1 MYINLAVLI
10 LVIYRITPYN
20 SINANE
26 ILNINI
32 LFIDLPT
39 VCGYNNSRTDVRQ
52 KTEVNAMDKTEI
64 INTLDKLSDE
74 KLDLFLSYLRDI
86 SNSGLP
92 LSPSPQAELE
102 AS

>member
-1 MYINLAVLI
+1 
-10 LVIYRITPYN
+10 
-20 SINANE
+20 
-26 ILNINI
+26 
-32 LFIDLPT
+32 
-39 VCGYNNSRTDVRQ
+39 
-52 KTEVNAMDKTEI
+52 MDKTEI